1 MCAVVK
7 SLHCSVKC
15 VNLLMEL
22 LILPD
27 FISYFRLYLKSPPSS
42 HQEGN
47 GLCLPHDPEV

>member
-1 MCAVVK
+1 MCAVAE

-15 VNLLMEL
+15 VNLLEEL

-47 GLCLPHDPEV
+47 GLCLPHGPEV